1 MSKTPNPLRRLKDF
15 GQSVWLDYIRRDL
28 LSSPEF
34 RRMIEEDGLD
44 GMTSNPTIFDK
55 AIDGSQDYDAQLKEL
70 VRADK
75 SIDDIYEALTTTD
88 IKAAAD
94 KLRPIYD
101 SSEGRTGYVSYEVSP
116 LLAHDTDG
124 TVTAAHC
131 YFKMIDRPNLM
142 IKVPSTPAGI
152 PAIEQLISEGRC
164 INVTLM
170 FCRKHY
176 DDVAEA
182 YIRGL
187 ERRAQAGQPLDRIA
201 SVASVFV
208 SRVDTLIDK
217 LIDTKLKANPNE
229 ASASLR
235 GTAAVANAK
244 LIYQRFLELFHGD
257 RFKPLAAKGARV
269 QRPLWASTGT
279 KDPKYSDIK
288 YVQELIGPDTVDTM
302 PPATMEAYRDHGD
315 PRLTLTEGAD
325 QAREIQ
331 KHFAAIG
338 IDFNEVGET
347 LQKEGVESF
356 AKSFDDLIGV
366 IKKRRGTVLA
376 S

>member
-1 MSKTPNPLRRLKDF
+1 
-15 GQSVWLDYIRRDL
+15 
-28 LSSPEF
+28 
-34 RRMIEEDGLD
+34 
-44 GMTSNPTIFDK
+44 
-55 AIDGSQDYDAQLKEL
+55 
-70 VRADK
+70 
-75 SIDDIYEALTTTD
+75 
-88 IKAAAD
+88 
-94 KLRPIYD
+94 
-101 SSEGRTGYVSYEVSP
+101 
-116 LLAHDTDG
+116 
-124 TVTAAHC
+124 
-131 YFKMIDRPNLM
+131 
-142 IKVPSTPAGI
+142 
-152 PAIEQLISEGRC
+152 
-164 INVTLM
+164 
-170 FCRKHY
+170 
-176 DDVAEA
+176 
-182 YIRGL
+182 
-187 ERRAQAGQPLDRIA
+187 
-201 SVASVFV
+201 
-208 SRVDTLIDK
+208 